1 MARRTAPSDMYP
13 ILVLLSIGL
22 LALVFFSGLRKKR
35 KPVVA
40 PRISP
45 KKAHQLLVKHVRF
58 YRDLTREEQ
67 AQFRERA
74 KAFLETVAITPVTG
88 VKLRT
93 LDRVYVACAAIIPIF
108 RFPAWTYKNLNE
120 VIIHPG
126 NFSKDFRGD
135 PEDQNVMGMVGD
147 GAMHRTMVISIGALR
162 TGFEQH
168 GRGNTGI
175 HEAVHL
181 LDKSDGAVDGVPEM
195 LLPEELIAPWMDVMA
210 HEIASIR
217 AGDSDINP
225 YGGTSEAEFFAVV
238 SEYYF
243 QRPQFMREK
252 HPELF
257 TMLEKMYSGQQSA
270 EEKPEAAETGD
281 TKSA

>member
-1 MARRTAPSDMYP
+1 MYP

-22 LALVFFSGLRKKR
+22 LVFVFYSGLRKKR
-35 KPVVA
+35 KPVIA
-40 PRISP
+40 PPISP
-45 KKAHQLLVKHVRF
+45 KKAHQLLMKHVRF

-67 AQFRERA
+67 TDFRERA

-88 VKLRT
+88 VRLRT
-93 LDRVYVACAAIIPIF
+93 LDRIYVACAAIIPVF
-108 RFPAWTYKNLNE
+108 RFPNWTYRNLNE

-126 NFSKDFRGD
+126 NFAKDFKGG
-135 PEDQNVMGMVGD
+135 PEDQTVMGMVGD

-162 TGFEQH
+162 TGFEQQ

-181 LDKSDGAVDGVPEM
+181 LDKSDGAVDGIPEA
-195 LLPEELIAPWMDVMA
+195 LLPEHLLESWLEVMRR
-210 HEIASIR
+210 EIEAIR

-243 QRPQFMREK
+243 QRPVYMKER

-257 TMLEKMYSGQQSA
+257 ALLDAIYTNQQSVVVK
-270 EEKPEAAETGD
+270 ESED
-281 TKSA
+281 SA